1 MQLLLSKMTRCI
13 DSLSSTSEFLECI
26 QVEKKVQNVQAL
38 LRLEKILA
46 NDAHQ
51 QVQPVE
57 I

>member
-26 QVEKKVQNVQAL
+26 QVEKEVQNVQAL

-46 NDAHQ
+46 NGAYQ